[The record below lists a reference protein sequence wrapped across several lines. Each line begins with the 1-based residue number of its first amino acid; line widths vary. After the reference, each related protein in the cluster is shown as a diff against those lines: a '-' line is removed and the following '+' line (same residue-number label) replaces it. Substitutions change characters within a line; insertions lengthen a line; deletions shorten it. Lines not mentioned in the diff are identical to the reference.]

1 MESLEPLRNLT
12 ELRDLRIRANNSED
26 GELSLAPLAGLTKL
40 NSLDISGDLVGG
52 DLSALSGLTELRSLS
67 ISHYDRNYDR
77 YENRQ
82 EIRDLSP
89 LSSLT
94 NLSSLNIYGAAEGID
109 TSPVAH
115 VPDLSIS

>member
-1 MESLEPLRNLT
+1 M
-12 ELRDLRIRANNSED
+12 
-26 GELSLAPLAGLTKL
+26 
-40 NSLDISGDLVGG
+40 GG

-89 LSSLT
+89 LSGLT
-94 NLSSLNIYGAAEGID
+94 NLSS
-109 TSPVAH
+109 
-115 VPDLSIS
+115 